1 MSEPRNPRFRL
12 RPGKKGI
19 ELRLHELEAAIMD
32 VIWSRGLESFTVSE
46 VLAVLEK
53 RRDIAYTTVMTTVA
67 RLFDKGLLER
77 KRDGKRYRYS
87 PKCTR
92 EQFLESTAR
101 EVLDGAVGGQQVLA
115 MLAEKVSEASALEL
129 DELEA
134 LIQKRREELGE

>member
-1 MSEPRNPRFRL
+1 VSEPRNPRFRL

>member
-1 MSEPRNPRFRL
+1 
-12 RPGKKGI
+12 
-19 ELRLHELEAAIMD
+19 MD

-77 KRDGKRYRYS
+77 ERDGKRYRYS

-101 EVLDGAVGGQQVLA
+101 EVLDGAVGGHQVLA